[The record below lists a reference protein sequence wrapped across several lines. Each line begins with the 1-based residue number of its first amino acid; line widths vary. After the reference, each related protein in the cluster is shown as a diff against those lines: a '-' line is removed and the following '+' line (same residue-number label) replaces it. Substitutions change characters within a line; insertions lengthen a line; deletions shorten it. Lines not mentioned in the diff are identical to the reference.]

1 MISKHLNSYKSGRNV
16 VYSCKYHIVFTPK
29 LRRKVLINGVDARLE
44 EILKQLCLEMEV
56 ELIEFEIMPEHV
68 HLLVDINPSFGV
80 NQFISKLKGRSARI
94 LRSEFPFLKSKIPCL
109 WTSSYFCTTVGGAT
123 LEVIKQYIENQK
135 NV

>member
-1 MISKHLNSYKSGRNV
+1 
-16 VYSCKYHIVFTPK
+16 
-29 LRRKVLINGVDARLE
+29 
-44 EILKQLCLEMEV
+44 MEV